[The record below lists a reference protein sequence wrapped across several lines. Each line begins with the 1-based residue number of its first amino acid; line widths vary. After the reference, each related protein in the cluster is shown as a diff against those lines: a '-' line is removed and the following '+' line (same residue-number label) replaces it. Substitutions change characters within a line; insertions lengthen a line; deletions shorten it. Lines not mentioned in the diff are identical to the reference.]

1 MKTNAMR
8 ILDTEKIPY
17 SVNTYEDDGEHVL
30 EKGAAVRMAEKLGVD
45 PGMVF
50 KTIVMRTDTKEICVF
65 CQSALS
71 EINLKK
77 ARNAAGCKEINPVR
91 PEELLALTGYIRG
104 GCTPIGMKR
113 KFRTFIDEQI
123 ILYDEVCISGGQR
136 GVQIKLNPN
145 DLIKV
150 RNFLFIPIGVQP
162 PRIYPV
168 NASNSSGRTGLI
180 SLQPAAFL
188 AFFKLISFNAL

>member
-8 ILDTEKIPY
+8 ILDTEKIVY
-17 SVNTYEDDGEHVL
+17 TVNTYEDDGEHVL

-150 RNFLFIPIGVQP
+150 TEATV
-162 PRIYPV
+162 V
-168 NASNSSGRTGLI
+168 D
-180 SLQPAAFL
+180 L
-188 AFFKLISFNAL
+188 ALEQ